1 MYILS
6 ISIAKLILEMS
17 YFFGVCVCGWW
28 TQISY
33 STSDS
38 TVAQQQD
45 LLRQQEILRQ
55 RMMEFQQQ
63 QEQFEREKKSMLSKL
78 QEKFIERD
86 QQLEEARY
94 LEMSNQSY
102 KHLTLFK
109 WRRLYICSIM

>member
-1 MYILS
+1 MWMKASDLLLH
-6 ISIAKLILEMS
+6 IS
-17 YFFGVCVCGWW
+17 
-28 TQISY
+28 
-33 STSDS
+33 S

-78 QEKFIERD
+78 QEKLIERD

-94 LEMSNQSY
+94 LVQA
-102 KHLTLFK
+102 
-109 WRRLYICSIM
+109 II

>member
-1 MYILS
+1 MWMIKFVMELVYVDDGLRS
-6 ISIAKLILEMS
+6 LTHIS
-17 YFFGVCVCGWW
+17 
-28 TQISY
+28 
-33 STSDS
+33 S

-78 QEKFIERD
+78 QEKLIERD

-94 LEMSNQSY
+94 LVQA
-102 KHLTLFK
+102 
-109 WRRLYICSIM
+109 II

>member
-1 MYILS
+1 MWMMASDLLLH
-6 ISIAKLILEMS
+6 IS
-17 YFFGVCVCGWW
+17 
-28 TQISY
+28 
-33 STSDS
+33 S

-78 QEKFIERD
+78 QEKLIERD

-94 LEMSNQSY
+94 LVQA
-102 KHLTLFK
+102 
-109 WRRLYICSIM
+109 IM

>member
-1 MYILS
+1 MWMMASDLLLH
-6 ISIAKLILEMS
+6 IS
-17 YFFGVCVCGWW
+17 
-28 TQISY
+28 
-33 STSDS
+33 S

-78 QEKFIERD
+78 QEKLIERD

-94 LEMSNQSY
+94 LV
-102 KHLTLFK
+102 KA
-109 WRRLYICSIM
+109 II

>member
-1 MYILS
+1 MWMMASDLLLH
-6 ISIAKLILEMS
+6 IS
-17 YFFGVCVCGWW
+17 
-28 TQISY
+28 
-33 STSDS
+33 S

-78 QEKFIERD
+78 QEKLIERD

-94 LEMSNQSY
+94 LVQA
-102 KHLTLFK
+102 
-109 WRRLYICSIM
+109 II

>member
-1 MYILS
+1 MWMIASDLLLH
-6 ISIAKLILEMS
+6 IS
-17 YFFGVCVCGWW
+17 
-28 TQISY
+28 
-33 STSDS
+33 S

-78 QEKFIERD
+78 QEKLIERD

-94 LEMSNQSY
+94 LVQA
-102 KHLTLFK
+102 
-109 WRRLYICSIM
+109 II

>member
-1 MYILS
+1 MWMMASDLLLHIL
-6 ISIAKLILEMS
+6 
-17 YFFGVCVCGWW
+17 
-28 TQISY
+28 
-33 STSDS
+33 S

-78 QEKFIERD
+78 QEKLIERD

-94 LEMSNQSY
+94 LVQA
-102 KHLTLFK
+102 
-109 WRRLYICSIM
+109 II

>member
-1 MYILS
+1 MCMWMMASDLLLH
-6 ISIAKLILEMS
+6 IS
-17 YFFGVCVCGWW
+17 
-28 TQISY
+28 
-33 STSDS
+33 S

-78 QEKFIERD
+78 QEKLIERD

-94 LEMSNQSY
+94 LVQA
-102 KHLTLFK
+102 
-109 WRRLYICSIM
+109 II

>member
-1 MYILS
+1 MWMMASDLLLH
-6 ISIAKLILEMS
+6 IS
-17 YFFGVCVCGWW
+17 
-28 TQISY
+28 
-33 STSDS
+33 S

-78 QEKFIERD
+78 QEKLIERD

-94 LEMSNQSY
+94 FVQA
-102 KHLTLFK
+102 
-109 WRRLYICSIM
+109 II

>member
-1 MYILS
+1 MASDLLLH
-6 ISIAKLILEMS
+6 IS
-17 YFFGVCVCGWW
+17 
-28 TQISY
+28 
-33 STSDS
+33 S

-78 QEKFIERD
+78 QEKLIERD

-94 LEMSNQSY
+94 LVQA
-102 KHLTLFK
+102 
-109 WRRLYICSIM
+109 II

>member
-1 MYILS
+1 MWMMASGILLH
-6 ISIAKLILEMS
+6 IS
-17 YFFGVCVCGWW
+17 
-28 TQISY
+28 
-33 STSDS
+33 S

-78 QEKFIERD
+78 QEKLIERD

-94 LEMSNQSY
+94 LVQA
-102 KHLTLFK
+102 
-109 WRRLYICSIM
+109 II

>member
-1 MYILS
+1 MMASDLLLH
-6 ISIAKLILEMS
+6 IS
-17 YFFGVCVCGWW
+17 
-28 TQISY
+28 
-33 STSDS
+33 S

-78 QEKFIERD
+78 QEKLIERD

-94 LEMSNQSY
+94 LVQA
-102 KHLTLFK
+102 
-109 WRRLYICSIM
+109 II

>member
-1 MYILS
+1 MWMM
-6 ISIAKLILEMS
+6 A
-17 YFFGVCVCGWW
+17 
-28 TQISY
+28 
-33 STSDS
+33 SDLLLHIIS

-78 QEKFIERD
+78 QEKLIERD

-94 LEMSNQSY
+94 LVQA
-102 KHLTLFK
+102 
-109 WRRLYICSIM
+109 II

>member
-1 MYILS
+1 MWLMAS
-6 ISIAKLILEMS
+6 DLLL
-17 YFFGVCVCGWW
+17 
-28 TQISY
+28 QIS
-33 STSDS
+33 S

-78 QEKFIERD
+78 QEKLIERD

-94 LEMSNQSY
+94 LVQA
-102 KHLTLFK
+102 
-109 WRRLYICSIM
+109 II

>member
-1 MYILS
+1 MWMMASDFLLH
-6 ISIAKLILEMS
+6 IS
-17 YFFGVCVCGWW
+17 
-28 TQISY
+28 
-33 STSDS
+33 S

-78 QEKFIERD
+78 QEKLIERD

-94 LEMSNQSY
+94 LVQA
-102 KHLTLFK
+102 
-109 WRRLYICSIM
+109 II